1 MKILEIKN
9 LTIVN
14 KNTNQILL
22 DNISFILDKGS
33 TLGIVGESGSG
44 KTLTGLSILGLL
56 DKSVFEITQGSIIY
70 DGINILDLSEDEIQK
85 IRTKSI

>member
-1 MKILEIKN
+1 MSILEIKN

-14 KNTNQILL
+14 KNTHQRLL
-22 DNISFILDKGS
+22 DNISLTLDQGS

-56 DKSVFEITQGSIIY
+56 D
-70 DGINILDLSEDEIQK
+70 
-85 IRTKSI
+85 